1 VHVILI
7 IIASILGLI
16 GVTLGLFA
24 LYVTISG
31 RKMEKDL
38 HDDGF
43 YD

>member
-1 VHVILI
+1 MHVILI

-24 LYVTISG
+24 TYMTITAS
-31 RKMEKDL
+31 KMEKDL